1 MKFNVPMR
9 KETVTVNADGTYTVK
24 GGGWFWVKLSSTGT
38 VLEMAQGML
47 EKKASK
53 LFITQ
58 AKLTI
63 EKHFHDHEKQA

>member
-1 MKFNVPMR
+1 
-9 KETVTVNADGTYTVK
+9 
-24 GGGWFWVKLSSTGT
+24 
-38 VLEMAQGML
+38 MAQGML